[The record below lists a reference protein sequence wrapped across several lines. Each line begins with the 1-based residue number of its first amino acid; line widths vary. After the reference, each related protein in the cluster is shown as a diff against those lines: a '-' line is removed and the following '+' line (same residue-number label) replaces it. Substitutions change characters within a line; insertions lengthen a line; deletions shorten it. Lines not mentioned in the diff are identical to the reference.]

1 MLTHLQLN
9 GNIILRN
16 TLKTKEGEQMVK
28 INKLR
33 AQMALYGYTI
43 ARLAKEMSVSSR
55 TLSDRLNK
63 SPEKFT
69 QREMENLIKI
79 LKIEEPDQIFFS

>member
-1 MLTHLQLN
+1 
-9 GNIILRN
+9 
-16 TLKTKEGEQMVK
+16 MVK

>member
-1 MLTHLQLN
+1 LTYLWLNDSIML
-9 GNIILRN
+9 RR
-16 TLKTKEGEQMVK
+16 TLKMKEGEQMVK

-33 AQMALYGYTI
+33 AQMALHGYTI